1 MKSYQ
6 GYLHLA
12 STSVLCASIVA
23 LGYLLHS
30 SNDKVKNT
38 SSIEDK
44 LVSNDSYPEAIQD
57 ELLSRVKTFFGDA
70 EFNKLNNSFVI
81 VVGLGG
87 VGSHAAN
94 MLVRSGVKNIRL
106 IDFDQVTLSSLN
118 RHAVATMEDVGISK
132 AEAMKKRLL
141 KVVPWCN
148 ITAITEMFRAVDADR
163 LLEGNPDYVLDCID
177 DVNTKAEL
185 IAYCVNKNIK
195 VFTSMG
201 AGAKADPTKLRIA
214 TLVNCIHDP
223 LASKIKWKLKKH
235 SISPDDVMCIFSI
248 ENPKANLLPLDDEQK
263 QNPQDYGVVDYL
275 RLRVIPV
282 LGTSPSIFGQAMTS
296 YVLCQLAGKPYEPD
310 SGERMSKS
318 LRHKLRQILNNNE
331 QRRFQSR
338 AELDIDDDDMYG
350 LIELHFLRYLCT
362 HFLHY

>member
-1 MKSYQ
+1 MAFSKEEGNKKKISDK
-6 GYLHLA
+6 
-12 STSVLCASIVA
+12 IE
-23 LGYLLHS
+23 
-30 SNDKVKNT
+30 SN
-38 SSIEDK
+38 
-44 LVSNDSYPEAIQD
+44 NDSYPESIQD
-57 ELLSRVKTFFGDA
+57 ELHSRVKTFFGDT
-70 EFNKLNNSFVI
+70 EFSKLNNSFVI

-94 MLVRSGVKNIRL
+94 MLVRSGVQNIRL

-235 SISPDDVMCIFSI
+235 NISPDDVMCIFSI
-248 ENPKANLLPLDDEQK
+248 ENPKANLLPLDEEQR

-318 LRHKLRQILNNNE
+318 LRHKLRQMLNNSE
-331 QRRFQSR
+331 QRRFNTR
-338 AELDIDDDDMYG
+338 AELDIDDDDM
-350 LIELHFLRYLCT
+350 
-362 HFLHY
+362 